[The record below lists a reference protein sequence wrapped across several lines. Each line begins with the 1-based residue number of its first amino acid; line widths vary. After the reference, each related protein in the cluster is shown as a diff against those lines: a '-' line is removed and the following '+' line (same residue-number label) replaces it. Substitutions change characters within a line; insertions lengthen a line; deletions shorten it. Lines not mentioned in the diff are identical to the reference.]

1 MSEKTEQA
9 GSPSEA
15 ASIDDRSQLLA
26 DLATEDRGVA
36 SLSSVIPEDAE
47 HAASGAEDEGAGEG
61 KSDEQAVAADQDGKT
76 AKPGEAAT
84 TDEGKTKEREE
95 KALRRADDEWKKIQ
109 AEKATLQRE
118 REAIEASKR
127 EVTNG
132 PKAED
137 YERLAETYRAEGRDD
152 MAKVAM
158 DEASRVRSEVQSN
171 RAKAATESLTRTIQA
186 NFAKACET
194 DPDLQNPESDLYK
207 RVDAVLKAR
216 PVFFTYPEGVLDVI
230 GSAKAALKSERVG
243 ALESEVA
250 SLKQKLTEAEKK
262 LQPTRAGLPVTAR
275 GSENINDIPL
285 DKMRVR
291 LLAELRGEDARA

>member
-26 DLATEDRGVA
+26 DLATEDRGAA
-36 SLSSVIPEDAE
+36 SASSVIPEDAE

-61 KSDEQAVAADQDGKT
+61 KSGEQDGKT
-76 AKPGEAAT
+76 QKAPVEAAT
-84 TDEGKTKEREE
+84 TEEGKATKEREE
-95 KALRRADDEWKKIQ
+95 KALRRADDEWKRIQ
-109 AEKATLQRE
+109 AEKETLRRE
-118 REAIEASKR
+118 RDAIEASKR
-127 EVTNG
+127 EVATG
-132 PKAED
+132 PTPED

-152 MAKVAM
+152 MAKVAL
-158 DEASRVRSEVQSN
+158 DEASRVRSEAQSN

-207 RVDAVLKAR
+207 KVDAVLKAR

-243 ALESEVA
+243 ALEAEVA
-250 SLKQKLTEAEKK
+250 SLKQKLTAAEKK
-262 LQPTRAGLPVTAR
+262 LQPSGAGLPVTAR
-275 GSENINDIPL
+275 GTEDINDIPI
-285 DKMRVR
+285 DKMRSR